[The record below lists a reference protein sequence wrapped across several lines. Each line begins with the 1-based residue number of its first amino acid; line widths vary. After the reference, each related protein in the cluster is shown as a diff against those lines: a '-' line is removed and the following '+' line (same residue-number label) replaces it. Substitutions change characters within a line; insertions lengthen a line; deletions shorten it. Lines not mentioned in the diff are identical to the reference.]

1 MKIAKYIGD
10 LIYDY
15 ECVVI
20 PGLGGFISS
29 QTSASINKATHQFKP
44 PFKDIHFN
52 IHLKA
57 NDGLLVNYVA
67 RNEQISYK
75 QAKAR
80 VDKFVLLCHNALGN
94 GKRINFSNIGYI
106 FRDEDK
112 NIIFKQDN
120 TINYNAESFGLT
132 SFISPAIRR
141 PSDEDKIKEVFT
153 KSSTKDSQ
161 VSSKSHSQTKRKD
174 KRIPA
179 ETSNTIKIHGRSK
192 PSKVKQQ
199 LLFVFVIL
207 FTMGSYYMFNRR
219 DAMLYYW
226 NANKHIVP
234 FLYNHPNDYL
244 SANAGLM
251 HLEKFNVSNAGWLSD
266 LTSTKTNDKIV
277 EKAILVEESKLEE
290 IKNTNN
296 NVVEDNEHT
305 VSADKKVQAILNDD
319 IADDSQDNYYHDN
332 VEKQTSKNES
342 IFLEEEAE
350 PTVEEIDKPNSVS
363 AYSET
368 RNDRYFIIAGSF
380 GSRRNAER
388 LVNKLRSK
396 GFDALVA
403 DTNSRGMFRVA
414 YMGFNSMEE
423 ANSQLLTIRRES
435 NSQAWLLQK

>member
-29 QTSASINKATHQFKP
+29 QTSATINKATHQFKP

-52 IHLKA
+52 IHLNA

-80 VDKFVLLCHNALGN
+80 VDKFVLLCHKALAS
-94 GKRINFSNIGYI
+94 GKRINFSNIGYL
-106 FRDEDK
+106 FRDVNN
-112 NIIFKQDN
+112 NIVFKQDN
-120 TINYNAESFGLT
+120 TINYNAGSFGLT

-153 KSSTKDSQ
+153 KSSSKDSKP
-161 VSSKSHSQTKRKD
+161 SSKAHSQTRKKD
-174 KRIPA
+174 KRTPSG
-179 ETSNTIKIHGRSK
+179 TSNNIQIHGRSK

-199 LLFVFVIL
+199 LLFVFVVL
-207 FTMGSYYMFNRR
+207 FAMGSYYIFNRR

-251 HLEKFNVSNAGWLSD
+251 HLEKFDVSNAGWLIDFASP
-266 LTSTKTNDKIV
+266 KTDDKIV
-277 EKAILVEESKLEE
+277 EKAINDEESKLEE
-290 IKNTNN
+290 IKSTDNN
-296 NVVEDNEHT
+296 I
-305 VSADKKVQAILNDD
+305 SADDD
-319 IADDSQDNYYHDN
+319 IPATAYVEGQTVLNKGIADEAQDKYYHN
-332 VEKQTSKNES
+332 NEVPS
-342 IFLEEEAE
+342 SADETIVPDEEPQPIA
-350 PTVEEIDKPNSVS
+350 EEIPKLTPVND
-363 AYSET
+363 YSGT
-368 RNDRYFIIAGSF
+368 ITDIYFIIAGSF
-380 GSRRNAER
+380 GSRLNAER
-388 LVNKLRSK
+388 LVNELKSK

-414 YMGFNSMEE
+414 YMGFNSPAE
-423 ANSQLLTIRRES
+423 ANRQLTAIREEY
-435 NSQAWLLQK
+435 NSQAWLLHK

>member
-1 MKIAKYIGD
+1 MKIAKYISD

-29 QTSASINKATHQFKP
+29 QTSATINKATHQFKP

-52 IHLKA
+52 IHLNA

-67 RNEQISYK
+67 RNEQIPYK
-75 QAKAR
+75 QAKVR
-80 VDKFVLLCHNALGN
+80 VDKFVLLCHNALTS

-106 FRDEDK
+106 FRDVNK
-112 NIIFKQDN
+112 NIVFKQDN

-141 PSDEDKIKEVFT
+141 PSDEDKIKEAFS
-153 KSSTKDSQ
+153 KSSSKDSKP
-161 VSSKSHSQTKRKD
+161 SSRTHSQTKRKD
-174 KRIPA
+174 KRIPS
-179 ETSNTIKIHGRSK
+179 ESSNNIQIHGRSK

-207 FTMGSYYMFNRR
+207 FAMSSYYIFNRR

-251 HLEKFNVSNAGWLSD
+251 HLEKLNVSNAGWLID
-266 LTSTKTNDKIV
+266 LASQKTDDKIV
-277 EKAILVEESKLEE
+277 KKAINDEEKKLVE
-290 IKNTNN
+290 IK
-296 NVVEDNEHT
+296 
-305 VSADKKVQAILNDD
+305 SADNNINADDGMPATAYEKGQAALNNS
-319 IADDSQDNYYHDN
+319 IADEPQDKYYHDN
-332 VEKQTSKNES
+332 ETANSADETIVPD
-342 IFLEEEAE
+342 EEPQPIA
-350 PTVEEIDKPNSVS
+350 EEIPKLNSVND
-363 AYSET
+363 YPET
-368 RNDRYFIIAGSF
+368 ITDSYFIIAGSF
-380 GSRRNAER
+380 GNRRNAER
-388 LVNKLRSK
+388 LVNELKSK

-414 YMGFNSMEE
+414 YMGFNSPEE
-423 ANSQLLTIRRES
+423 ANLQLLAIREES
-435 NSQAWLLQK
+435 NSQAWLLHK